1 MSITRGYFF
10 GILRDYYI
18 VLLCHKIQKPSCDDH
33 TTFIPFCPRP
43 KEWLKA
49 LETAPV
55 LRAQFRHLGIWG
67 IWGDSTEHGLF
78 LNAKNPFCSYKKQP
92 PRWFSKGWNMGLKPT
107 LGKPTTLYWD
117 HRMGVFN
124 MNGGW
129 DCWWETMA
137 GGFRK
142 WGYPNS
148 WMKMDDFG
156 VPPWI
161 GKLHWKEWDTRFLD
175 RPIWFHAW
183 NPSSCW

>member
-1 MSITRGYFF
+1 MT
-10 GILRDYYI
+10 
-18 VLLCHKIQKPSCDDH
+18 
-33 TTFIPFCPRP
+33 IPHSSLFCPRP

-117 HRMGVFN
+117 HRIGVFN

-161 GKLHWKEWDTRFLD
+161 GKLHLKRMGYPIFRQTHLVPRVKSIFLLV
-175 RPIWFHAW
+175 RLRYFCSWYGY
-183 NPSSCW
+183 SCWYRNSL